1 MKIHPIA
8 DVQSKNIG
16 KNTVVWQYTVI
27 LPEAVIGMNCNI
39 NALCFIENDVKIGN
53 NVTVKCGVYLWDGI
67 TIEDDVHLGPSVV
80 FSNDLYPRS
89 KHSFSL
95 LRTTIRKGASVGANA
110 VIIPGII
117 IGAYALIGAGSV
129 VTKNIPANTI
139 WMGNPAR
146 QTGYVCNCG
155 YKLNA
160 SLHCNQCES
169 DYTKNHDGLLKTE
182 AGGSLINLEYD
193 TARQITQ
200 NS

>member
-8 DVQSKNIG
+8 DVQTKNIG
-16 KNTVVWQYTVI
+16 KDTVVWQYTVI
-27 LPEAVIGMNCNI
+27 LPDAVIGRNCNI
-39 NALCFIENDVKIGN
+39 NALCFIENDVFIGN
-53 NVTVKCGVYLWDGI
+53 NVTIKCGVYLWNGI
-67 TIEDDVHLGPSVV
+67 TIEDDVHIGPSVV

-95 LRTTIRKGASVGANA
+95 LKTTIRKGASVGANA
-110 VIIPGII
+110 VIIPGIT

-155 YKLNA
+155 HKLNP
-160 SLHCNQCES
+160 SLHCDQCGS
-169 DYTKNHDGLLKTE
+169 HYTKDHDGLLKTGT
-182 AGGSLINLEYD
+182 GGSLINTEYD
-193 TARQITQ
+193 KASQITQ